1 MFSGLVFVFTLFFGF
16 SLGVYTSYFFW
27 VFSFS
32 LVVFC
37 VNFRFISCLFVNRIG
52 FSTGSKF
59 STDSRKVQHEL
70 CMFASVFN
78 EISVPKYSS
87 HHLVDWIVWFG
98 YQILSNVFFILGCW
112 AHMKM
117 GKKSRQTSASA
128 TFLLP
133 KVKTVW
139 SLQVINTL

>member
-1 MFSGLVFVFTLFFGF
+1 MFFGLVFVLTLFFGF
-16 SLGVYTSYFFW
+16 SLGVYASYFFR

-37 VNFRFISCLFVNRIG
+37 VNFRFVSCLFVNRIG
-52 FSTGSKF
+52 FCTGSKL

-70 CMFASVFN
+70 CMYASVFN

-98 YQILSNVFFILGCW
+98 FQIRSNVLFILGCW
-112 AHMKM
+112 AYTKM
-117 GKKSRQTSASA
+117 GRKSRQTSESAS
-128 TFLLP
+128 FLLS
-133 KVKTVW
+133 KVQTV
-139 SLQVINTL
+139 